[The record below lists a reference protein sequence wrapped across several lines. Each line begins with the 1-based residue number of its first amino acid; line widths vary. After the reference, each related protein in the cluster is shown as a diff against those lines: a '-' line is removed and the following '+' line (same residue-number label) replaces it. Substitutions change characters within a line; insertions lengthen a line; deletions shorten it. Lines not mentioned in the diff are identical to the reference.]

1 MSANIVRA
9 ELGRHN
15 WGSLRAMGGEA
26 DRVPESIL
34 TLLSSETEDDAWA
47 AYWELENCV
56 VVQGQLFEASQ
67 YVVPVL
73 LAALV
78 GEISQVARKA
88 VLELLF
94 QLVSGES
101 DTEEV
106 ERGNSDLG
114 SICRQNARE
123 GIWVIYR
130 ELCSG
135 HYDLARDILEM
146 IDRDR
151 DRFAHFVDAYP
162 RGRRNK
168 QRGRIG

>member
-1 MSANIVRA
+1 
-9 ELGRHN
+9 
-15 WGSLRAMGGEA
+15 MGGEA
-26 DRVPESIL
+26 DRIPESIL
-34 TLLSSETEDDAWA
+34 TLVSSETEDDVLA
-47 AYWELENCV
+47 AYWELENYV

-67 YVVPVL
+67 HVVPVL
-73 LAALV
+73 LAALA

-101 DTEEV
+101 DAEEV

-123 GIWVIYR
+123 GIWTFYR

-146 IDRDR
+146 IDQDR
-151 DRFAHFVDAYP
+151 DRFTHFVDAYP
-162 RGRRNK
+162 HGKRKK

>member
-1 MSANIVRA
+1 M
-9 ELGRHN
+9 ELIRHD

-26 DRVPESIL
+26 ERVPESIL
-34 TLLSSETEDDAWA
+34 TLVSSEAEDDALA
-47 AYWELENCV
+47 AYWELENYV

-73 LAALV
+73 LAALAE
-78 GEISQVARKA
+78 EISRAARKA

-101 DTEEV
+101 DIEEV
-106 ERGNSDLG
+106 ERGNPDLG
-114 SICRQNARE
+114 PICRKNAQE
-123 GIWVIYR
+123 GIWIIYQ

-135 HYDLARDILEM
+135 HYDLARDILEI
-146 IDRDR
+146 IDEDR

-162 RGRRNK
+162 HGKRKK